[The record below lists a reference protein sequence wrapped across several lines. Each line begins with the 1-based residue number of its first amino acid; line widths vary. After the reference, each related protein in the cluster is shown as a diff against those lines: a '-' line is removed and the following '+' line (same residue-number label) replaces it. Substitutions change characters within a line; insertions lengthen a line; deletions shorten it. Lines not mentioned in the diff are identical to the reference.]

1 MIRFFSQLI
10 YISAKQTDWKTTNLL
25 LANVRNKW
33 RAQQHPDSLEPLRV
47 VVVVVVVVV
56 VLVNYSK

>member
-25 LANVRNKW
+25 LANVRKW